1 MAVTFSHGMSLRLF
15 VAECGMAETELPL
28 ARPDRSP
35 PCRPATFEL
44 GLALAGAV
52 SGGAYAA
59 GVLDFLYE
67 ALERWYA
74 ARERGEKVPAHDVL
88 LRVISG
94 ASAGSVNGLISA
106 VALPYAFAHV
116 HASDTQGGGANPF
129 YDTWV
134 RRIDISWLLGT
145 GDLDDPTQPIVSL
158 LDSRCIDRIAEHVL
172 AFEGPAMARPYI
184 ASPLKCI
191 FTVTNLRGMPYR
203 VPFAGSKSQQA
214 HSMVAHSDYLRFAVN
229 TGQGI
234 YERTWEYPDDL
245 YVAHPKQ
252 LPDRSWTAILR
263 ASLASSAFPAGLCYR
278 GIERRWSDYMQRAVM
293 VPDVNGRVSMVPILP
308 DATRLPGQGATY
320 RFVAVD
326 GGAMDNEPFELAR
339 VELAGALGRNPRRGD
354 EVNRIVVMIDPFPE
368 PDDLGPEHADEINV
382 VESMAALFTSWKQQA
397 RFKPEEVALAMD
409 DTVYSR
415 FLIAPTRPSPRDGS
429 PRVGSRAIAAGAL
442 GGFSGFF
449 SEAYRK
455 HDFLLGR
462 RNAQRFLSE
471 HFLVPVTNPIVAA
484 WATDPD
490 MHCFLRERDGALYA
504 PVIPLIEACDPA
516 ARQDPLPT
524 WPKGAFDPASLQK
537 PLRNRLQALYRAG
550 TNKWK
555 DKLLTWLAWRFYARG
570 KLMDL
575 ARRRVERALRDA
587 DLW

>member
-1 MAVTFSHGMSLRLF
+1 MPES
-15 VAECGMAETELPL
+15 ELPL
-28 ARPDRSP
+28 SRPDTTP
-35 PCRPATFEL
+35 PCRPGTFEL

-74 ARERGEKVPAHDVL
+74 ARDRKEAVPTHDVL
-88 LRVISG
+88 LRTISG
-94 ASAGSVNGLISA
+94 ASAGSVNGLLSA
-106 VALPYAFAHV
+106 VALPYAFPHV
-116 HASDTQGGGANPF
+116 HGADEGDGSDNPF

-134 RRIDISWLLGT
+134 RRIDIRWLLRT
-145 GDLDDPTQPIVSL
+145 DDLTDPDAPIVSL
-158 LDSRCIDRIAEHVL
+158 LDSRCLDRIGEHVL
-172 AFEGPAMARPYI
+172 RFEGPALSRPYI

-214 HSMVAHSDYLRFAVN
+214 HSMVAHADYLRFAVD
-229 TGQGI
+229 TGQGN

-245 YVAHPKQ
+245 RVDHPKH

-263 ASLASSAFPAGLCYR
+263 ASLASSAFPGGLRYR
-278 GIERRWSDYMQRAVM
+278 GIERRWSDYTQRSVM
-293 VPDVNGRVSMVPILP
+293 VPDITGKVSMVPILP
-308 DATRLPGQGATY
+308 DASRLPGQGATY
-320 RFVAVD
+320 RFVGVD

-368 PDDLGPEHADEINV
+368 PDDLGPENADEINV

-397 RFKPEEVALAMD
+397 RFKPQEVALAMD
-409 DTVYSR
+409 ETVYSR
-415 FLIAPTRPSPRDGS
+415 FLIAPTRPSPRDGA
-429 PRVGSRAIAAGAL
+429 PLVGGKAIASGAL

-449 SEAYRK
+449 SEAYRR

-462 RNAQRFLSE
+462 RNCQRFLSE
-471 HFLVPVTNPIVAA
+471 HFLVPVTNPIVKA
-484 WATDPD
+484 WAADPA
-490 MHCFLRERDGALYA
+490 MRCFLRERDGMLFA

-516 ARQDPLPT
+516 TRQDALPA
-524 WPKGAFDPASLQK
+524 WPKGAFDPESLRK
-537 PLRNRLQALYRAG
+537 PLRDRLQALYRVG

-570 KLMDL
+570 KLLDI
-575 ARRRVERALRDA
+575 ASRRVDRALRDA